1 MLLSLIVLVVG
12 VILSYAFVFAEGETP
27 EVLRFIPLGFSVSPS
42 SQQVSRE
49 NDWYATWH
57 GNVSE
62 GKPPVYFYVDW
73 GNGGHFVT
81 YDFQRGDFDMSHRYR
96 YPGYYSQPW
105 LVRDGFPTT
114 ISASTSVQNK

>member
-49 NDWYATWH
+49 NDWYAT
-57 GNVSE
+57 
-62 GKPPVYFYVDW
+62 
-73 GNGGHFVT
+73 
-81 YDFQRGDFDMSHRYR
+81 
-96 YPGYYSQPW
+96 
-105 LVRDGFPTT
+105 
-114 ISASTSVQNK
+114 